1 MERREE
7 SNSGANLSSTQVRLK
22 FLPGPLGPEDA
33 HSRNTAPAAC
43 LAKTKPAVTS
53 SERVLTIILA
63 GLRDPERR
71 PRGGRETAG
80 RRVLLGTQAGSYPPS
95 ESPAPGSPG
104 PQRPALSEGH
114 LGTQAGSYPPSGLH
128 LGPPRPQRPGAG
140 RGYLGTAPRRVL
152 RSPVPDGG
160 AVTLTGSPR
169 PPRPPDPKEHPARHA
184 PPQPPAARLA
194 RRPVPRPQHPET
206 YLSAAG
212 AGWARTEA
220 PGVNTPPRGAGRAAP
235 G

>member
-1 MERREE
+1 MWAGDGGAERREE

-80 RRVLLGTQAGSYPPS
+80 PRGHWALRPAPIRPPS
-95 ESPAPGSPG
+95 PPPLAPRVPNARRSPRVTWALRRAPIRLPASTLVPRVRNAQALAEGIWAPPPGGSSGPRSRTAAPSHSPGHHVRRGRLILKNTQPGTRPRSRPQPASPAGRFRG
-104 PQRPALSEGH
+104 PNI
-114 LGTQAGSYPPSGLH
+114 
-128 LGPPRPQRPGAG
+128 
-140 RGYLGTAPRRVL
+140 
-152 RSPVPDGG
+152 
-160 AVTLTGSPR
+160 
-169 PPRPPDPKEHPARHA
+169 PK
-184 PPQPPAARLA
+184 
-194 RRPVPRPQHPET
+194 
-206 YLSAAG
+206 
-212 AGWARTEA
+212 RT
-220 PGVNTPPRGAGRAAP
+220 
-235 G
+235 